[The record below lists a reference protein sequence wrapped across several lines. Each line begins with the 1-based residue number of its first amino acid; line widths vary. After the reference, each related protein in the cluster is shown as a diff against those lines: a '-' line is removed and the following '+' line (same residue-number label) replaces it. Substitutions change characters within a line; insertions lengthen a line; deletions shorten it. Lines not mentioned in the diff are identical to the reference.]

1 MNLKDAIN
9 YMKEGV
15 KRYRVIII
23 NQDNSAKYY
32 DECKELNI
40 KPINLSLKL
49 SELLSGLSEE
59 EKAQE
64 ARDILE
70 NYLESLSDDII
81 ALDNVDYIFS
91 PEVGNLNPVHNLN
104 YYSRNNQI
112 IILFLKAR
120 KIGDELIYSEEGLP
134 DNNRMDISENKCVLG
149 WDN

>member
-70 NYLESLSDDII
+70 NYLESLNDDII